1 MNSNPKSAVLLA
13 FALGVLLYVV
23 YTLRYTL
30 LLLWVSVLMAVL
42 LSPIVDWI
50 SRWSI
55 KGRRPG
61 PGFSLLIFLCGIA
74 VALGLFS
81 WLVVPPIV
89 RDARGLSQQLPD
101 HVQHL
106 VNWAHQHLPMSSH
119 LDENDLKRYAE
130 LLIGGIGGVFR
141 NVTSGVVQFITV
153 ILLAAYFILDGK
165 TSFDWMVSLFP
176 AGQQGRLRATLE
188 RGGSRMRRWL
198 GGQGLLMLAQG
209 ITATIAYWL
218 LHVRYFYAL
227 GVLAAIFNIIPV
239 LGPVL
244 TLIVAGLVAALDGF
258 GKVLG
263 VTIFYLVYHNLENA
277 FLNPRIMKARVHLPA
292 VAIIVS
298 IVIGEAVAGILG
310 VLIAVPTAALIAE
323 LISEYLIKSNTAPGS
338 PEPALPVQLA
348 SK

>member
-1 MNSNPKSAVLLA
+1 VLLA
-13 FALGVLLYVV
+13 FALGVLLYVA

-42 LSPIVDWI
+42 LTPIVEWI
-50 SRWSI
+50 SGWSI
-55 KGRRPG
+55 KGRHPG
-61 PGFSLLIFLCGIA
+61 PGLSLLIFFFVIA
-74 VALGLFS
+74 VALSLFF

-101 HVQHL
+101 HVQSWL
-106 VNWAHQHLPMSSH
+106 NWAHQHVPMTSH

-130 LLIGGIGGVFR
+130 LLIGGIGDVFR
-141 NVTSGVVQFITV
+141 NLTSGMVKFVTV
-153 ILLAAYFILDGK
+153 ILVAAYFILDGK

-176 AGQQGRLRATLE
+176 AGQQTRLRATLE

-209 ITATIAYWL
+209 ITALLAYWL
-218 LHVRYFYAL
+218 LHVRYFYVL
-227 GVLAAIFNIIPV
+227 GLLAAIFNIIPV

-244 TLIVAGLVAALDGF
+244 TLVAAGLVAALDGF
-258 GKVLG
+258 GKVVG

-277 FLNPRIMKARVHLPA
+277 FLNPRIMKSRVHLPA

-298 IVIGEAVAGILG
+298 IVIGDAIAGIVG

-323 LISEYLIKSNTAPGS
+323 IVNEYLIKRNTPPVSA
-338 PEPALPVQLA
+338 EPAHPVQLA